1 MAEIIHRIG
10 TRAAAAKVYQ
20 ALTTVQGLSAWWTQE
35 TSGDA
40 LKGSTLRF
48 RFRGGGPDMKVVAL
62 RKNQLVRWKCLS
74 GPDEW
79 IGTELEFKLKREGQ
93 ETILLFAH
101 KHWSKP
107 TEFMAHCS
115 TKWAYFLLSLKAY
128 VETGKGKPYP
138 KDQDISDW
146 G

>member
-1 MAEIIHRIG
+1 MSSILHRIG
-10 TRAAAAKVYQ
+10 TRSSPTAVYE

-35 TSGDA
+35 TAGDT
-40 LKGSTLRF
+40 LKGSTLQF
-48 RFRGGGPDMKVVAL
+48 RFRGGGPDMKVTAL

-79 IGTELEFKLKREGQ
+79 VGTELEFKIKREGKA
-93 ETILLFAH
+93 TIHLFSH
-101 KHWSKP
+101 RHW
-107 TEFMAHCS
+107 
-115 TKWAYFLLSLKAY
+115 TKAS
-128 VETGKGKPYP
+128 EYP